1 MMSSDSVHVF
11 LFSSLDSKN
20 PLTARKV
27 HIRRLYDILQLSLQR
42 NDFLRAKRAWAILAR
57 CKEMNW
63 KSMWTTGLEL
73 LGEGV
78 DSACTPRRLD
88 YLRSMMLQHPDER
101 EAILQELIFYLV
113 LSGKCRDALDE
124 LELYLPSFPYQDNP
138 VFHTY
143 AGLISLYLAQPTADS
158 ADFNT
163 ALLRDAQSHI
173 RNAHTLDPE
182 NIVAQAFLQ
191 KIHDYAKVD
200 MPRQDSEDE
209 SAAGTRTTFQR
220 KRPRV

>member
-1 MMSSDSVHVF
+1 MSSGSVHVF

-42 NDFLRAKRAWAILAR
+42 NDFLRAKRAWAVLAR

-63 KSMWTTGLEL
+63 KSMWTTGLAL

-124 LELYLPSFPYQDNP
+124 LELYLPCFPYQDNP

-158 ADFNT
+158 TDFNT
-163 ALLRDAQSHI
+163 ALLRDAQSHL
-173 RNAHTLDPE
+173 RNAHTLNPD
-182 NIVAQAFLQ
+182 NIVAPAFLQ
-191 KIHDYAKVD
+191 KIHDYAKVE
-200 MPRQDSEDE
+200 MPGQDSEDE
-209 SAAGTRTTFQR
+209 SAAGTHTTSLR